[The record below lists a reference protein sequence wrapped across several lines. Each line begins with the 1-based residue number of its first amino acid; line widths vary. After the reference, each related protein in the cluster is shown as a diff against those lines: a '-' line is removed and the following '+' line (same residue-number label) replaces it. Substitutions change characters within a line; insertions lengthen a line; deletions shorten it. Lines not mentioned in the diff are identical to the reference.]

1 MEHQEGPLRLL
12 IDTILS
18 RISHTIL
25 FRQSFRFQNHDWSF
39 DSGLLYTGPTD
50 PSYTHFTFKSQDSTQ
65 CTPRTLRF
73 FFRSSFMTPVS
84 SLNRATPAG
93 RLPIPSISYVCDNLV
108 LQARAWPHLL
118 LHCGSPPSPRWR
130 LKSSKLFH
138 ICLLESFDSA
148 LHCCHPLFSP
158 FHLLPIVCHSNPH
171 FVSSSRS
178 SLSLILWSLVPL
190 VRPGFSSLHL
200 SYRAVVPVTLVHVL
214 VEHGRK
220 MLGKSSF

>member
-1 MEHQEGPLRLL
+1 
-12 IDTILS
+12 
-18 RISHTIL
+18 
-25 FRQSFRFQNHDWSF
+25 
-39 DSGLLYTGPTD
+39 
-50 PSYTHFTFKSQDSTQ
+50 
-65 CTPRTLRF
+65 
-73 FFRSSFMTPVS
+73 MTPVS

-138 ICLLESFDSA
+138 ICLLESFRFGST
-148 LHCCHPLFSP
+148 
-158 FHLLPIVCHSNPH
+158 LLPSPIFPIPSTPH
-171 FVSSSRS
+171 CLPFKSPFVSSSRS
-178 SLSLILWSLVPL
+178 SLSLILWSLVPSIRL
-190 VRPGFSSLHL
+190 GFSSLHL
-200 SYRAVVPVTLVHVL
+200 SYQAVVPVTLVHVL